1 MHAAVKS
8 AFADCDIVLR
18 IVEVQ
23 KTAGGFVD
31 HALVPL
37 KHESE
42 PILEDPGTP
51 RFVISSVPIS
61 VAEHRCAFKLQNG
74 YPATSRTR
82 GRGNKAALDIAQFC
96 QLSNDTSGC
105 IFRRV
110 SVPV

>member
-1 MHAAVKS
+1 MHDAVKS

-51 RFVISSVPIS
+51 RFGN
-61 VAEHRCAFKLQNG
+61 F
-74 YPATSRTR
+74 
-82 GRGNKAALDIAQFC
+82 GRANLGGRAWVRF
-96 QLSNDTSGC
+96 
-105 IFRRV
+105 
-110 SVPV
+110 